1 MKVLLILLFLVV
13 PIHRFRVSYFARWVL
28 KSNESVIQIL
38 RQNRRYFFNDDE
50 IKHYIRDSD
59 VWQSFKRCTISGL
72 LQMAGKC
79 DASVDKSEMTPTLSR
94 AVDYGD
100 AKR

>member
-1 MKVLLILLFLVV
+1 M
-13 PIHRFRVSYFARWVL
+13 L
-28 KSNESVIQIL
+28 KTNESIIQTL
-38 RQNRRYFFNDDE
+38 RQNRRYFFNDDD

-59 VWQSFKRCTISGL
+59 IWQSFKRCTITGL
-72 LQMAGKC
+72 LEMAGKC
-79 DASVDKSEMTPTLSR
+79 EASVDKSEMTPILSR